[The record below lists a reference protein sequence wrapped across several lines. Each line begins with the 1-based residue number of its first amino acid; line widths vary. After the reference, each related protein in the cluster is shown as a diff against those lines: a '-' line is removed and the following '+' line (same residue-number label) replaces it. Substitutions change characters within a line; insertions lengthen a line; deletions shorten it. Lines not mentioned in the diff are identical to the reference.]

1 MPVYRIYR
9 DELCWGIWKT
19 DETLEELSWLIPHGG
34 NYLQEAM
41 QRFSHENRRKE
52 WLAVRVLL
60 FFLLGEEHEIAYT
73 SSGKPYLK
81 DNSYHISISHTSG
94 YVAVAFHPCYEVGI
108 DIEQYATKVL
118 RVKGRFMRE
127 DEKAEGDEV
136 YALLL
141 HWSAKETLYKLL
153 GQEEV
158 DLKEHLRILPFSV
171 KQEGQMQANEYKT
184 VERRSYT
191 VSYQLEKDFVLTWCV
206 SE

>member
-19 DETLEELSWLIPHGG
+19 DETLEELSLLIPHGG

-52 WLAVRVLL
+52 WFAVRVLL
-60 FFLLGEEHEIAYT
+60 FFLLGEEHEITYT

-81 DNSYHISISHTSG
+81 DNSYHISISHTNG
-94 YVAVAFHPCYEVGI
+94 YVAVAFHPCHEVGI

-191 VSYQLEKDFVLTWCV
+191 VFYQLEKDFVLTWCV
-206 SE
+206 SG

>member
-1 MPVYRIYR
+1 
-9 DELCWGIWKT
+9 
-19 DETLEELSWLIPHGG
+19 
-34 NYLQEAM
+34 
-41 QRFSHENRRKE
+41 
-52 WLAVRVLL
+52 
-60 FFLLGEEHEIAYT
+60 
-73 SSGKPYLK
+73 
-81 DNSYHISISHTSG
+81 
-94 YVAVAFHPCYEVGI
+94 
-108 DIEQYATKVL
+108 
-118 RVKGRFMRE
+118 MRE

>member
-60 FFLLGEEHEIAYT
+60 FFLLGKEHEIAYT

-81 DNSYHISISHTSG
+81 DNSYHISISHTNG
-94 YVAVAFHPCYEVGI
+94 YVAVAFHPCCEVGI